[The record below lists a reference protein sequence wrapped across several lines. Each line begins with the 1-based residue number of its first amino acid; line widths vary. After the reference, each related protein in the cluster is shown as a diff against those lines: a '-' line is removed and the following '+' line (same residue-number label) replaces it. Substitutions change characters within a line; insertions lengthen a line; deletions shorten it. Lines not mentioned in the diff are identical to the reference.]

1 MLTGWLLV
9 TGASA
14 LSLLLGGGALAV
26 KINATIILPFVCT
39 RARRTIWI
47 GTILLA
53 LPLALAN
60 SRTTGCL
67 AYPAPLFCSNTPS
80 SISPAETR
88 QVSYEAVDQGRRGD
102 SLTAWA
108 GRWAVG
114 LNRYALV
121 LFALSLAVLIATRS
135 WNRAASLAVGSYI
148 FYFVV
153 SPDIRFTFGPTAL
166 LAGCAGMATLP
177 GIRIPRVPKEVW
189 ASLIAGGIVAAD
201 HAWESGRQQNGRS
214 GPDASQSRLW
224 IPSRADLTAG
234 ESRTIFQNGITY
246 RMPVSGDQCGSRNI
260 PCTPSKLN
268 PLTRLCDPSEGL
280 QGGFYRSLR

>member
-1 MLTGWLLV
+1 MIQACTIPSLCGGCLLTVPGLGLRHYRFGFSSSWLALTALFDQGSLSYRMLNSVTGFAIVLLLAQFAFALTRKGERKDRGPDLYLITAIPALLLFAGGLVLVQAASPNFGVGAAFVLTGWLLV

-26 KINATIILPFVCT
+26 KINAAIILPFVCT
-39 RARRTIWI
+39 RVKRTIWI

-114 LNRYALV
+114 LNRYAL
-121 LFALSLAVLIATRS
+121 
-135 WNRAASLAVGSYI
+135 Y
-148 FYFVV
+148 Y
-153 SPDIRFTFGPTAL
+153 
-166 LAGCAGMATLP
+166 
-177 GIRIPRVPKEVW
+177 
-189 ASLIAGGIVAAD
+189 
-201 HAWESGRQQNGRS
+201 
-214 GPDASQSRLW
+214 SRYHW
-224 IPSRADLTAG
+224 R
-234 ESRTIFQNGITY
+234 
-246 RMPVSGDQCGSRNI
+246 C
-260 PCTPSKLN
+260 
-268 PLTRLCDPSEGL
+268 
-280 QGGFYRSLR
+280 